1 LKLSYTNREDV
12 DFDAVESYMAT
23 QEWDLVQTG
32 EVVEYNTRIS
42 KMTNVRNVSLYFP
55 MNFGNDTT
63 RLTYIGL
70 KGEWTEI
77 RNDPVVVLYEAT
89 ANPADHKNPNEERVH
104 HSVN

>member
-77 RNDPVVVLYEAT
+77 RNDPVVLYEAT